1 MLKASGLGELAQFTL
16 RTPTLQLSYRTDP
29 FKVGEGGGAA
39 KSTVSQLHVW
49 GEFCLVMLWFA
60 FRIKPT
66 TQGSLHCTFSY
77 DLQCSSLAQVSLW
90 ATCVPC
96 GWILLE
102 DNTQEM
108 CCTLGF
114 DVLLQSYARN
124 RQCALHNCFIR
135 IQ

>member
-1 MLKASGLGELAQFTL
+1 MRHACWSSLNRLLNVKSIGFGGTCSIYIANTFPLAFPIGLIHLT
-16 RTPTLQLSYRTDP
+16 
-29 FKVGEGGGAA
+29 GGGGGGGLLRA
-39 KSTVSQLHVW
+39 LCLNFMC
-49 GEFCLVMLWFA
+49 GESKFWLVMLWFA

-66 TQGSLHCTFSY
+66 TEGSLHCTFSY

-108 CCTLGF
+108 YCTLGF
-114 DVLLQSYARN
+114 DVQL
-124 RQCALHNCFIR
+124 
-135 IQ
+135 